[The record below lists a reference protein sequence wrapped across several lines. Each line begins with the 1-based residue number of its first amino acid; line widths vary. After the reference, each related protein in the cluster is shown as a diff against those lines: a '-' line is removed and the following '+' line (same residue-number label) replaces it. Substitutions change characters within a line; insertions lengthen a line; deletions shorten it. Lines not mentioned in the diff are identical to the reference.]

1 MYACIKCWII
11 FVQSTWPI
19 QLSAR
24 VPRTDF
30 NTNKIFTCNSETF
43 KVDPII
49 LLTWHHVFKKVGN
62 TTHQALVVQRL
73 DSTIHSINLYPVD
86 SAVSFPN
93 TYPLDS
99 GLSGG

>member
-1 MYACIKCWII
+1 MYAWINVELFLCKVLDLFDCLLGFWEQI
-11 FVQSTWPI
+11 
-19 QLSAR
+19 
-24 VPRTDF
+24 VPTKF
-30 NTNKIFTCNSETF
+30 LHCNSEFF

-62 TTHQALVVQRL
+62 TAPQASVVQRL
-73 DSTIHSINLYPVD
+73 DIHRINLYPVD
-86 SAVSFPN
+86 SAIIGFPN